1 MTFKIP
7 ANVVLFAGG
16 EQNLAVYKMFRDYW
30 NQYRSLNEKDAKNLE
45 FATTTVNDKGEVVSI
60 SFAEKEE
67 AMNAAFKREILRMA
81 GITNMSEFP
90 LETWAS
96 HPVLKWATF
105 AIVSAMV
112 DMILPDVLIE
122 SVGLYSDIRTIG
134 WGDSAAFDVEPRDL
148 FVVSKAGRGKRTT
161 EIHKQFKGQVV
172 INPEQRELTVGVSLY
187 RVLAGKESLAEFVA
201 KVVRSFEY
209 QFTVDIYTAF
219 AAALAAVSA
228 TAVTGLRVT
237 GYTQSDFVNL
247 AQKVTAWNGGAKAIA
262 IGTLQALSTVLPL
275 DANYRYDIDSEFVKV
290 GYVRTLLG
298 VDLMVLPQVADW
310 TNPFALKLSD
320 TDIWIIS
327 PSSQKIV
334 KAVLEG
340 STLAYTSDVY
350 ANANLVQTSTMTKS
364 WGTGIATNSVG
375 ARIDIS

>member
-16 EQNLAVYKMFRDYW
+16 EQNLGVYKMFRDYW
-30 NQYRSLNEKDAKNLE
+30 NQYRTLNQGAKNLE
-45 FATTTVNDKGEVVSI
+45 FATTTVNDKGETVSI

-67 AMNAAFKREILRMA
+67 AMNSAFKREILRMA

>member
-16 EQNLAVYKMFRDYW
+16 EQNLGVYKMFRDYW
-30 NQYRSLNEKDAKNLE
+30 NQYRSLNEKGAKNLE

-112 DMILPDVLIE
+112 DMILPDALME
-122 SVGLYSDIRTIG
+122 SVGLYSDVRTIG
-134 WGDSAAFDVEPRDL
+134 WGDSAVFDVEPRDL

-172 INPEQRELTVGVSLY
+172 INPEPRELTVGVSMY

-209 QFTVDIYTAF
+209 QFGLDIYTAF

-262 IGTLQALSTVLPL
+262 IGTLQALSTVFPA
-275 DANYRYDIDSEFVKV
+275 DGNYRYDIESEYVKV

-334 KAVLEG
+334 KAILEG
-340 STLAYTSDVY
+340 STLAYTTDVY

>member
-1 MTFKIP
+1 MTIKIP

-16 EQNLAVYKMFRDYW
+16 EQNLGVYKMFRDYW
-30 NQYRSLNEKDAKNLE
+30 NQYRSIEGAKNME
-45 FATTTVNDKGEVVSI
+45 FATTTVNDKGETVSI
-60 SFAEKEE
+60 SFSEKEE

-81 GITNMSEFP
+81 GVTNFAEFP

-96 HPVLKWATF
+96 HPTLKWATF

-112 DMILPDVLIE
+112 DMILPEVLIE
-122 SVGLYSDIRTIG
+122 SVGLYSDVRTIG

-172 INPEQRELTVGVSLY
+172 INPEPRELTVGVSLY
-187 RVLAGKESLAEFVA
+187 RVLCGKESLAEFVA

-237 GYTQSDFVNL
+237 GYTQSDFINL

-262 IGTLQALSTVLPL
+262 IGTLQALATVFPT
-275 DANYRYDIDSEFVKV
+275 DANYRYDIESEYLKV
-290 GYVRTLLG
+290 GYIRTMAG
-298 VDLMVLPQVADW
+298 VDMMVLPQVADW
-310 TNPFALKLSD
+310 ASPFGLKLSD